1 MASRTLKKWLDD
13 DIFRDPTQWSST
25 SQRHRTD
32 SSTSAA
38 SDVEPSPNP
47 TLPTFN
53 VNDFRAH
60 ERIDNPYF
68 PQTRGTVYSYGLL
81 EEGEAVERNDV
92 FATFENKKILGVNT
106 HVVRD
111 TAYED
116 GLLVEDTLDFYSQD
130 KKGNVWYFGE
140 FVLNYR
146 YDDEGNYLG
155 TDTDGAWLA
164 NGVDAFPGYIMPT
177 REVLEALGNGYYQE
191 FAPGVAEDQADLISF
206 NSTADIEIGF
216 FKDVLET
223 LDTTALEP
231 TAVEHKKY
239 EPGVG
244 LVAAEALNDEGEF
257 EIVEQLLGIRLLKE
271 GSIGRELFKD
281 CGDPDRKDLITEQE
295 VEFEQP
301 ELRDFRH
308 PGSEVHL
315 TYLGGDTES
324 NNALGFYT
332 FDRKTGLIDDVEI
345 LFPEAD
351 EVDPGEAFTI
361 DLDRGE
367 GYGLFLIP
375 NGAEIGLDLSAF
387 EDGGLE
393 MKNFLTGKQ
402 ASIHDRLAPILVDEN
417 GTALPIP
424 AFHALDVNTR
434 DDWNLLNPAGGI
446 HAVELE
452 SDALEDSPWDDKAE
466 VLGFED
472 MFVSDPE
479 YEGDFDDLVVAVS
492 RTELPANLIANVVE
506 DLDLAATAI

>member
-13 DIFRDPTQWSST
+13 DFFRDPTDESSH
-25 SQRHRTD
+25 RHRVD
-32 SSTSAA
+32 SSTSDPALI
-38 SDVEPSPNP
+38 DPSPNP
-47 TLPTFN
+47 ILPAFDAD
-53 VNDFRAH
+53 DFRAH

-68 PQTRGTVYSYGLL
+68 PQIRGTVYTYGLL

-111 TAYED
+111 TAYEN
-116 GLLVEDTLDFYSQD
+116 GLLVEDTLDFYAQD
-130 KKGNVWYFGE
+130 RQGNVWYFGE

-155 TDTDGAWLA
+155 TDSDGAWLA
-164 NGVDAFPGYIMPT
+164 NAVDAFPGYIMPT
-177 REVLEALGNGYYQE
+177 REVLESLGNGYFQE
-191 FAPGVAEDQADLISF
+191 FAPGVAVDQADLVTF
-206 NSTADIEIGF
+206 NATADLDIGF
-216 FKDVLET
+216 FKGVLQT
-223 LDTTALEP
+223 LDTSALEP
-231 TAVEHKKY
+231 DVREFKKY
-239 EPGVG
+239 EPGAG
-244 LVAAEALNDEGEF
+244 FIAAEVLNDEGEL
-257 EIVEQLLGIRLLKE
+257 ELAEQLLGIRLVKE
-271 GSIGRELFKD
+271 GSVGKDLFKD
-281 CGDPDRKDLITEQE
+281 RCDPDLKDLIEEPQDLD
-295 VEFEQP
+295 FEQP
-301 ELRDFRH
+301 ELRDFRR
-308 PGSEVHL
+308 PGSEVHV
-315 TYLGGDTES
+315 TYLGGDTDS
-324 NNALGFYT
+324 NNALGVYT
-332 FDRKTGLIDDVEI
+332 FNRKTGLIDDVQI

-351 EVDPGEAFTI
+351 ELETGDAFTI
-361 DLDRGE
+361 DLDKGE

-393 MKNFLTGKQ
+393 MKNFLTGRQ
-402 ASIHDRLAPILVDEN
+402 ASIHDRLAPILVDES

-452 SDALEDSPWDDKAE
+452 SDELEDSPWDDKAE

-479 YEGDFDDLVVAVS
+479 YDGDFDDLVVAVS
-492 RTELPANLIANVVE
+492 RTALPASLIANVAE
-506 DLDLAATAI
+506 DLDLAAAAI